1 MRSLHDFF
9 VRMPKAFNEELK
21 IGDKSIYLDPKW
33 NEFENRK
40 MSAEVYAV
48 PEKYNT
54 GVKPGDTLY
63 FHHHVVISNE
73 GKGQLLEDDIYF
85 VRFDPY
91 NSGNTQAYAYK
102 CQDTGEIHLLS
113 EWIFLTPEEQEDEEV
128 TESGIITELK
138 KPEYNMFGYV
148 LYDSPAVQELGLKK
162 GDKVMI
168 MKNADYRMEIDGEEV
183 YRTHITQY
191 LRNWILMGRRKKFD
205 SIYAGEE
212 LLHAMSIAIENITE
226 EIKKPVDKELSG
238 SQRRSELQSIK
249 QSAIDAK
256 ELITEYQKL
265 EQMLKELKKTGNIKE
280 EVDYSSGFS
289 EKFAKK

>member
-9 VRMPKAFNEELK
+9 VRMPKAFNDELK

-40 MSAEVYAV
+40 MSAKVYSV

-63 FHHHVVISNE
+63 FHHHVVVSNE
-73 GKGQLLEDDIYF
+73 GKGQLVDDDIYF
-85 VRFDPY
+85 VRFDPH

-168 MKNADYRMEIDGEEV
+168 MKNADYRMKIDGEEV
-183 YRTHITQY
+183 YRTHITH
-191 LRNWILMGRRKKFD
+191 
-205 SIYAGEE
+205 IYA
-212 LLHAMSIAIENITE
+212 
-226 EIKKPVDKELSG
+226 
-238 SQRRSELQSIK
+238 
-249 QSAIDAK
+249 
-256 ELITEYQKL
+256 
-265 EQMLKELKKTGNIKE
+265 TG
-280 EVDYSSGFS
+280 F
-289 EKFAKK
+289 

>member
-9 VRMPKAFNEELK
+9 VRMPKAFNDELK
-21 IGDKSIYLDPKW
+21 VGDKSIYLDPKW

-40 MSAEVYAV
+40 MSAEVYLV
-48 PEKYNT
+48 PEKHNT
-54 GVKPGDTLY
+54 GVKPGDILY
-63 FHHHVVISNE
+63 FHHHVVVSNE
-73 GKGQLLEDDIYF
+73 GKGQLVDDDIYF

-168 MKNADYRMEIDGEEV
+168 MKNADYRMKIDGQEV
-183 YRTHITQY
+183 YRTHI
-191 LRNWILMGRRKKFD
+191 GH
-205 SIYAGEE
+205 IYA
-212 LLHAMSIAIENITE
+212 
-226 EIKKPVDKELSG
+226 
-238 SQRRSELQSIK
+238 
-249 QSAIDAK
+249 
-256 ELITEYQKL
+256 
-265 EQMLKELKKTGNIKE
+265 TG
-280 EVDYSSGFS
+280 F
-289 EKFAKK
+289 